1 MVKYK
6 YYYKGIANDMKMN
19 KKIINLLAS
28 VICISSIVG
37 VQPTVLAVTEDMT
50 NKSSDLSVSGTAD
63 IIASGECGAY
73 GDNLMYKLNSEGVL
87 TISGQGEMADW
98 FTNTVPWKDYKN
110 SGKITRV
117 IIHEG
122 VTSVSTKAFVS
133 CESLEYA
140 FIPSS
145 MKDIDGFTACSSLK
159 SINLPEGLETIGIQ
173 AFCDCDSLKTVIIPS
188 SVNSIGFGAF
198 EWCDSL
204 TEIKVKSNNAYFT
217 DINGVLYNKDKTKI
231 IQYPKA
237 KTQTSYIIPS
247 SVTTVG
253 RDAFEECENLK
264 SIILPEKLTSIE
276 ESAFSS
282 SGIKTI
288 EMPVGVTTI
297 SRSAFNSSFIESIVL
312 PNNIVKIDE
321 MAFRNCK
328 NLKKIFIQ
336 NPQCEIDDSFGTI
349 CSNLAFENAYRQFDG
364 IIYGY
369 ENSTAHAYAQKYEYP
384 FSAFI
389 YGDANSDGKLT
400 AGDAAFIAKNLA
412 EQKGHTL
419 PAYAD
424 FTGDGKVTAYDA
436 AMIAKYLAEQ
446 SLKN

>member
-1 MVKYK
+1 MEFRHF
-6 YYYKGIANDMKMN
+6 A
-19 KKIINLLAS
+19 
-28 VICISSIVG
+28 IV
-37 VQPTVLAVTEDMT
+37 TV
-50 NKSSDLSVSGTAD
+50 S
-63 IIASGECGAY
+63 
-73 GDNLMYKLNSEGVL
+73 
-87 TISGQGEMADW
+87 
-98 FTNTVPWKDYKN
+98 
-110 SGKITRV
+110 
-117 IIHEG
+117 
-122 VTSVSTKAFVS
+122 
-133 CESLEYA
+133 
-140 FIPSS
+140 
-145 MKDIDGFTACSSLK
+145 
-159 SINLPEGLETIGIQ
+159 
-173 AFCDCDSLKTVIIPS
+173 IPS

-231 IQYPKA
+231 LQYPKA

-288 EMPVGVTTI
+288 EMPAGVTTI

>member
-28 VICISSIVG
+28 AICISSIVG

-50 NKSSDLSVSGTAD
+50 DKSSDLSVSGTAD

-73 GDNLMYKLNSEGVL
+73 GDNLMYKLNSDGVL

-173 AFCDCDSLKTVIIPS
+173 AFCDCDSLKTVTIPS

-231 IQYPKA
+231 LQYPKA

-288 EMPVGVTTI
+288 EMPAGVTTI

-412 EQKGHTL
+412 EQKSHTL

>member
-50 NKSSDLSVSGTAD
+50 DKSSDLSVSGTAE

-73 GDNLMYKLNSEGVL
+73 GDNLMYKLNSDGVL

-122 VTSVSTKAFVS
+122 VTSVSTKAFVF

-173 AFCDCDSLKTVIIPS
+173 AFCDCDSLKTVTIPS

-264 SIILPEKLTSIE
+264 SIILPERLTSIE

-288 EMPVGVTTI
+288 EIPAGVTTI

-424 FTGDGKVTAYDA
+424 FTGDGKVC
-436 AMIAKYLAEQ
+436 ICRQ
-446 SLKN
+446 Q

>member
-98 FTNTVPWKDYKN
+98 FTNTVPWKDYRDN
-110 SGKITRV
+110 GKITRV

-122 VTSVSTKAFVS
+122 VTSVSTKAFVF

-173 AFCDCDSLKTVIIPS
+173 AFCDCDSLKTVTIPS

-288 EMPVGVTTI
+288 EIPAGVTTI

>member
-50 NKSSDLSVSGTAD
+50 DKSSDLSVSGTAD

-73 GDNLMYKLNSEGVL
+73 GDNLMYKLNSDGVL

-122 VTSVSTKAFVS
+122 VTSVSTKAFVF

-173 AFCDCDSLKTVIIPS
+173 SFCDCDSLKTVTIPS

-288 EMPVGVTTI
+288 EIPAGVTTI

-389 YGDANSDGKLT
+389 YGYANSDGKLT

>member
-50 NKSSDLSVSGTAD
+50 DKSSDLSVSGTAD

-173 AFCDCDSLKTVIIPS
+173 AFCDCDSLKTVTIPS

-231 IQYPKA
+231 LQYPKA

-264 SIILPEKLTSIE
+264 SIILPERLTSIE

-288 EMPVGVTTI
+288 EIPAGVTTI
-297 SRSAFNSSFIESIVL
+297 SRSVFNSSLIESIVL

>member
-50 NKSSDLSVSGTAD
+50 DKSSDLSVSGTAE

-110 SGKITRV
+110 SGEITRV

-288 EMPVGVTTI
+288 EMPAGVTTI

>member
-50 NKSSDLSVSGTAD
+50 DKSSDLSVSGTAE

-73 GDNLMYKLNSEGVL
+73 GDNLMYKLNSDGVL

-110 SGKITRV
+110 SGEITRV

-188 SVNSIGFGAF
+188 SV
-198 EWCDSL
+198 
-204 TEIKVKSNNAYFT
+204 
-217 DINGVLYNKDKTKI
+217 
-231 IQYPKA
+231 
-237 KTQTSYIIPS
+237 
-247 SVTTVG
+247 TTVC

-288 EMPVGVTTI
+288 EMPAGVTTI

>member
-110 SGKITRV
+110 SGEITRV

-288 EMPVGVTTI
+288 EIPAGVTTI

>member
-50 NKSSDLSVSGTAD
+50 DKSSDLSVSGTAE

-73 GDNLMYKLNSEGVL
+73 GDNLMYKLNSDGVL

-122 VTSVSTKAFVS
+122 VTSVSTKAFVF

-173 AFCDCDSLKTVIIPS
+173 AFCDCDSLKTVTIPS

-231 IQYPKA
+231 LQYPKA

-264 SIILPEKLTSIE
+264 SIILPKRLTSIE

-288 EMPVGVTTI
+288 EIPAGVTTI
-297 SRSAFNSSFIESIVL
+297 SRSAFNSSLIESIVL
-312 PNNIVKIDE
+312 PSNIVKIDT

-349 CSNLAFENAYRQFDG
+349 CSNLAFEDAYRQFDG

-412 EQKGHTL
+412 EQKGYTL

-446 SLKN
+446 SLKS

>member
-28 VICISSIVG
+28 AICISSIVG

-50 NKSSDLSVSGTAD
+50 DKSSDLSVSGTAD

-173 AFCDCDSLKTVIIPS
+173 AFCDCDSLKTVTIPS

-288 EMPVGVTTI
+288 EMPAGVTTI

>member
-50 NKSSDLSVSGTAD
+50 DKSSDLSVSGTAE

-73 GDNLMYKLNSEGVL
+73 GDNLMYKLNSDGVL

-110 SGKITRV
+110 SGEITRV

-288 EMPVGVTTI
+288 EIPAGVTTI

>member
-50 NKSSDLSVSGTAD
+50 DKSSDLSVSGTAE

-73 GDNLMYKLNSEGVL
+73 GDNLMYKLNSDGVL

-110 SGKITRV
+110 SGEITRV

-188 SVNSIGFGAF
+188 SV
-198 EWCDSL
+198 
-204 TEIKVKSNNAYFT
+204 
-217 DINGVLYNKDKTKI
+217 
-231 IQYPKA
+231 
-237 KTQTSYIIPS
+237 
-247 SVTTVG
+247 TTVG

-288 EMPVGVTTI
+288 EIPAGVTTI

>member
-288 EMPVGVTTI
+288 EIPAGVTTI

>member
-28 VICISSIVG
+28 AICISSIVG

-50 NKSSDLSVSGTAD
+50 NKSSDLSVSGTAE

-73 GDNLMYKLNSEGVL
+73 GDNLMYKLNSDGVL

-110 SGKITRV
+110 SGEITRV

-188 SVNSIGFGAF
+188 SV
-198 EWCDSL
+198 
-204 TEIKVKSNNAYFT
+204 
-217 DINGVLYNKDKTKI
+217 
-231 IQYPKA
+231 
-237 KTQTSYIIPS
+237 
-247 SVTTVG
+247 TTVG

-288 EMPVGVTTI
+288 EMPAGVTTI

-312 PNNIVKIDE
+312 QNNIVKIDE

>member
-1 MVKYK
+1 
-6 YYYKGIANDMKMN
+6 MKMN

-28 VICISSIVG
+28 AICISSIVG

-50 NKSSDLSVSGTAD
+50 DKSSDISVSGTAD

-73 GDNLMYKLNSEGVL
+73 GDNLMYKLNSDGVL

-188 SVNSIGFGAF
+188 SV
-198 EWCDSL
+198 
-204 TEIKVKSNNAYFT
+204 
-217 DINGVLYNKDKTKI
+217 
-231 IQYPKA
+231 
-237 KTQTSYIIPS
+237 
-247 SVTTVG
+247 TTVG

-288 EMPVGVTTI
+288 EMPAGVTTI

>member
-50 NKSSDLSVSGTAD
+50 DKSSDLSVSGTAE

-73 GDNLMYKLNSEGVL
+73 GDNLMYKLNSDGVL

-110 SGKITRV
+110 SGEITRV

-288 EMPVGVTTI
+288 EMPAGVTTI

-424 FTGDGKVTAYDA
+424 FTGDGKVTAYDS

-446 SLKN
+446 SLKS

>member
-50 NKSSDLSVSGTAD
+50 DKSSDLSVSGTAE

-73 GDNLMYKLNSEGVL
+73 GDNLMYKLNSDGVL

-122 VTSVSTKAFVS
+122 VTSVSTKAFVF

-288 EMPVGVTTI
+288 EMPAGVTTI

>member
-50 NKSSDLSVSGTAD
+50 DKSSDLSVSGTAE

-73 GDNLMYKLNSEGVL
+73 GDNLMYKLNSDGVL

-110 SGKITRV
+110 SGEITRV

-188 SVNSIGFGAF
+188 SV
-198 EWCDSL
+198 
-204 TEIKVKSNNAYFT
+204 
-217 DINGVLYNKDKTKI
+217 
-231 IQYPKA
+231 
-237 KTQTSYIIPS
+237 
-247 SVTTVG
+247 TTVG

-288 EMPVGVTTI
+288 EMPAGVTTI

-349 CSNLAFENAYRQFDG
+349 CSNLAFENAYRQFDC

>member
-50 NKSSDLSVSGTAD
+50 DKSSDLSVSGTAE

-73 GDNLMYKLNSEGVL
+73 GDNLMYKLNSDGVL

-110 SGKITRV
+110 SGEITRV

-188 SVNSIGFGAF
+188 SV
-198 EWCDSL
+198 
-204 TEIKVKSNNAYFT
+204 
-217 DINGVLYNKDKTKI
+217 
-231 IQYPKA
+231 
-237 KTQTSYIIPS
+237 
-247 SVTTVG
+247 TTVG

-288 EMPVGVTTI
+288 EMPAGVTTI

-328 NLKKIFIQ
+328 NIKKIFIQ

>member
-28 VICISSIVG
+28 AICISSIVG

-50 NKSSDLSVSGTAD
+50 DKSSDLSVSGTAD

-98 FTNTVPWKDYKN
+98 FTNAVPWKDYKN

-173 AFCDCDSLKTVIIPS
+173 AFCDCDSLKTVTIPS

-288 EMPVGVTTI
+288 EIPAGVTTI

-349 CSNLAFENAYRQFDG
+349 CSNLAFLDSDRQFDG

>member
-28 VICISSIVG
+28 VICISSS

-50 NKSSDLSVSGTAD
+50 DKSSDLSVSGTAD

-73 GDNLMYKLNSEGVL
+73 GDNLMYKLNSDGVL

-173 AFCDCDSLKTVIIPS
+173 AFCDCDSLKTVTIPS

-231 IQYPKA
+231 LQYPKA

-288 EMPVGVTTI
+288 EIPAGVTTI

>member
-1 MVKYK
+1 
-6 YYYKGIANDMKMN
+6 
-19 KKIINLLAS
+19 
-28 VICISSIVG
+28 
-37 VQPTVLAVTEDMT
+37 
-50 NKSSDLSVSGTAD
+50 
-63 IIASGECGAY
+63 
-73 GDNLMYKLNSEGVL
+73 
-87 TISGQGEMADW
+87 
-98 FTNTVPWKDYKN
+98 
-110 SGKITRV
+110 
-117 IIHEG
+117 
-122 VTSVSTKAFVS
+122 
-133 CESLEYA
+133 
-140 FIPSS
+140 
-145 MKDIDGFTACSSLK
+145 
-159 SINLPEGLETIGIQ
+159 
-173 AFCDCDSLKTVIIPS
+173 
-188 SVNSIGFGAF
+188 
-198 EWCDSL
+198 
-204 TEIKVKSNNAYFT
+204 
-217 DINGVLYNKDKTKI
+217 
-231 IQYPKA
+231 
-237 KTQTSYIIPS
+237 
-247 SVTTVG
+247 
-253 RDAFEECENLK
+253 
-264 SIILPEKLTSIE
+264 
-276 ESAFSS
+276 
-282 SGIKTI
+282 
-288 EMPVGVTTI
+288 MPAGVTTI

-412 EQKGHTL
+412 EQKGYTL

-446 SLKN
+446 SLKS

>member
-6 YYYKGIANDMKMN
+6 YYYKGIANEMKMN

-28 VICISSIVG
+28 AICISSIVG

-50 NKSSDLSVSGTAD
+50 DKSSDLSVSGTAD

-73 GDNLMYKLNSEGVL
+73 GDNLMYKLNSDGVL

-173 AFCDCDSLKTVIIPS
+173 AFCDCDSLKTVTIPS

-231 IQYPKA
+231 LQYPKA

-288 EMPVGVTTI
+288 EMPAGVTTI

>member
-28 VICISSIVG
+28 AICISSIVG

-50 NKSSDLSVSGTAD
+50 NKSSDLSVSGTAE

-73 GDNLMYKLNSEGVL
+73 GDNLMYKLNSDGVL

-110 SGKITRV
+110 SGEITRV

-188 SVNSIGFGAF
+188 SV
-198 EWCDSL
+198 
-204 TEIKVKSNNAYFT
+204 
-217 DINGVLYNKDKTKI
+217 
-231 IQYPKA
+231 
-237 KTQTSYIIPS
+237 
-247 SVTTVG
+247 TTVG

-288 EMPVGVTTI
+288 EMPAGVTTI

>member
-1 MVKYK
+1 
-6 YYYKGIANDMKMN
+6 MKMN

-50 NKSSDLSVSGTAD
+50 DKSSDLSVSGTAE

-73 GDNLMYKLNSEGVL
+73 GDNLMYKLNSDGVL

-98 FTNTVPWKDYKN
+98 FTNTVPWKDYRDN
-110 SGKITRV
+110 GKITRV

-188 SVNSIGFGAF
+188 SV
-198 EWCDSL
+198 
-204 TEIKVKSNNAYFT
+204 
-217 DINGVLYNKDKTKI
+217 
-231 IQYPKA
+231 
-237 KTQTSYIIPS
+237 
-247 SVTTVG
+247 TTVG

-288 EMPVGVTTI
+288 EMPAGVTTI

>member
-50 NKSSDLSVSGTAD
+50 DKSSDLSVSGTAD

-288 EMPVGVTTI
+288 EMPAGVTTI

-412 EQKGHTL
+412 EQKGYTL

>member
-50 NKSSDLSVSGTAD
+50 DKSSDISVSGTAD

-73 GDNLMYKLNSEGVL
+73 GDNLMYKLNSDGVL

-173 AFCDCDSLKTVIIPS
+173 AFCDCDSLKTVTIPS

-231 IQYPKA
+231 LQYPKA

-288 EMPVGVTTI
+288 EMPAGVTTI

-328 NLKKIFIQ
+328 NLKKYLFRILNVKLMIALVLYAVIWLFWIQ
-336 NPQCEIDDSFGTI
+336 IG
-349 CSNLAFENAYRQFDG
+349 
-364 IIYGY
+364 
-369 ENSTAHAYAQKYEYP
+369 NSTVLFTAMKILRLMLMHKNMSILFLPLFMAM
-384 FSAFI
+384 
-389 YGDANSDGKLT
+389 LT
-400 AGDAAFIAKNLA
+400 
-412 EQKGHTL
+412 
-419 PAYAD
+419 
-424 FTGDGKVTAYDA
+424 VTV
-436 AMIAKYLAEQ
+436 
-446 SLKN
+446 SLQPLTPHL

>member
-50 NKSSDLSVSGTAD
+50 DKSSDLSVSGTAE

-173 AFCDCDSLKTVIIPS
+173 AFCDCDSLKTVTIPS

-288 EMPVGVTTI
+288 EMPAGVTTI

-412 EQKGHTL
+412 EQKGYTL

>member
-50 NKSSDLSVSGTAD
+50 DKSSDLSVSGTAD

-173 AFCDCDSLKTVIIPS
+173 AFCDCDSLKTVTIPS

-264 SIILPEKLTSIE
+264 SIILPERLTSIE

-288 EMPVGVTTI
+288 EIPAGVTTI

>member
-28 VICISSIVG
+28 AICISSIVG

-50 NKSSDLSVSGTAD
+50 NKSSDLSVSGTAE

-73 GDNLMYKLNSEGVL
+73 GDNLMYKLNSDGVL

-110 SGKITRV
+110 SGEITRV

-188 SVNSIGFGAF
+188 SV
-198 EWCDSL
+198 
-204 TEIKVKSNNAYFT
+204 
-217 DINGVLYNKDKTKI
+217 
-231 IQYPKA
+231 
-237 KTQTSYIIPS
+237 
-247 SVTTVG
+247 TTVG

-288 EMPVGVTTI
+288 EMPAGVTTI

-369 ENSTAHAYAQKYEYP
+369 ENSTAHAYAQKYEYT

>member
-50 NKSSDLSVSGTAD
+50 DKSSDLSVSGTAE

-73 GDNLMYKLNSEGVL
+73 GDNLMYKLNSDGVL

-122 VTSVSTKAFVS
+122 VTSVSTKAFVF

-288 EMPVGVTTI
+288 EMPAGVTTI

-412 EQKGHTL
+412 EQKGYTL

>member
-28 VICISSIVG
+28 AICISSIVG

-50 NKSSDLSVSGTAD
+50 DKSSDISVSGTAD

-110 SGKITRV
+110 SGEITRV

-173 AFCDCDSLKTVIIPS
+173 AFCDCDSLKTVTIPS

-288 EMPVGVTTI
+288 EMPAGVTTI

>member
-28 VICISSIVG
+28 AICISSIVG

-50 NKSSDLSVSGTAD
+50 DKSSDISVSGTAD

-73 GDNLMYKLNSEGVL
+73 GDNLMYKLNSDGVL

-173 AFCDCDSLKTVIIPS
+173 AFCDCDSLKTVTIPS

-288 EMPVGVTTI
+288 EIPAGVTTI

>member
-6 YYYKGIANDMKMN
+6 YYYKGLANDMKMN

-50 NKSSDLSVSGTAD
+50 DKSSDLSVSGTAE

-73 GDNLMYKLNSEGVL
+73 GDNLMYKLNSDGVL

-110 SGKITRV
+110 SGEITRV

-188 SVNSIGFGAF
+188 SV
-198 EWCDSL
+198 
-204 TEIKVKSNNAYFT
+204 
-217 DINGVLYNKDKTKI
+217 
-231 IQYPKA
+231 
-237 KTQTSYIIPS
+237 
-247 SVTTVG
+247 TTVG

-288 EMPVGVTTI
+288 EMPAGVTTI

>member
-50 NKSSDLSVSGTAD
+50 DKSSDLSVSGTAD

-173 AFCDCDSLKTVIIPS
+173 AFCDCDSLKTVTIPS

-288 EMPVGVTTI
+288 EMPAGVTTI

-412 EQKGHTL
+412 EQKGIHCPHMQTL
-419 PAYAD
+419 Q
-424 FTGDGKVTAYDA
+424 VTV
-436 AMIAKYLAEQ
+436 K
-446 SLKN
+446 

>member
-98 FTNTVPWKDYKN
+98 FTNTVPWKDYRDN
-110 SGKITRV
+110 GKITRV

-122 VTSVSTKAFVS
+122 VTSVSTKAFVF

-173 AFCDCDSLKTVIIPS
+173 AFCDCDSLKTV
-188 SVNSIGFGAF
+188 
-198 EWCDSL
+198 
-204 TEIKVKSNNAYFT
+204 T
-217 DINGVLYNKDKTKI
+217 
-231 IQYPKA
+231 
-237 KTQTSYIIPS
+237 IPS

-288 EMPVGVTTI
+288 EIPAGVTTI

-400 AGDAAFIAKNLA
+400 AADAAFIAKNLA

-424 FTGDGKVTAYDA
+424 FTGDGKVTAYDS

>member
-1 MVKYK
+1 
-6 YYYKGIANDMKMN
+6 MKMN

-28 VICISSIVG
+28 AICISSIVG

-50 NKSSDLSVSGTAD
+50 DKSSDISVSGTAD

-73 GDNLMYKLNSEGVL
+73 GDNLMYKLNSDGVL

-173 AFCDCDSLKTVIIPS
+173 SFCDCDSLKTVTIPS

-288 EMPVGVTTI
+288 EIPAGVTTI

-400 AGDAAFIAKNLA
+400 AGGAAFIAKNLA

>member
-28 VICISSIVG
+28 AICISSIVG

-50 NKSSDLSVSGTAD
+50 DKSSDLSVSGTAD

-288 EMPVGVTTI
+288 EMPAGVTTI